1 MVEAGEPSVSGIPG
15 MREDTSSNLCDVRDR
30 CTNGLVPQL
39 LKMQEHQVVEEKC
52 HEWARDPL
60 CLSIISQQPSRKR
73 KRGAHSTQV
82 STIPKP
88 LHRVLRSQAHN
99 GDYVAVSYTSEPSE
113 HESDAAKEYRIMGSA
128 QGNFDTPTRVRDCV
142 LHRTIKYAEHH
153 GAELIWIDD
162 ECINRDNPDEHEMA
176 MQSMDLIYK
185 LSKHPVGLLSNPITS
200 HEDLNLLQGLL
211 KSDFIKTS
219 RARPMLKPE
228 VSVQTALKIL
238 SLLDYI
244 TTDKWWTRAWIFQ
257 ENYRSSIKMNLLV
270 PHSLLLNRTQAR
282 REWCSIP
289 SELQV
294 SSVDFHEQATLFC
307 LAFCQKAGEEWQG
320 AHRKCEDILSRAR
333 KYNLLYQHGHFAGQ
347 ELARKAMS
355 PSIFTDIGNRHISQA
370 SDFLAIAANCCD
382 YSIRLNTKKLKKTSC
397 SLSISIL
404 ALYLLNGE
412 IIKNDENDESLL
424 SENIFSYL
432 RQIAFDRFD
441 PPVES
446 KELTFI
452 KSCRLVDVRLSPD
465 GIVTSGRLWRLHKA
479 IDTGKFTSKL
489 RPERRSPNGLNQF
502 QRSRLRQLSEEL
514 RKQRYRTVAD
524 NLDDYLH
531 EDAEYPPSSAKQYMD
546 LMAEEVV
553 EAIRNRKT
561 IHLGC
566 QVGCNSCR
574 GVFVTNSALET
585 PSYVFTAW
593 GPARSRRK
601 ALGVTRVGMLL
612 KKHVSLEVEATN
624 LEDLPRLKTK
634 RWMNGLCFFDRDPAR
649 DVIFP
654 YPKSLT
660 G

>member
-1 MVEAGEPSVSGIPG
+1 MQEDIRCSIEAI
-15 MREDTSSNLCDVRDR
+15 RDQR
-30 CTNGLVPQL
+30 SDGLVPQL
-39 LKMQEHQVVEEKC
+39 LKIQHHQVVEAKWL
-52 HEWARDPL
+52 EWARDPL
-60 CLSIISQQPSRKR
+60 CLSIVSHQPSRKR
-73 KRGAHSTQV
+73 KRGAHSTQISNV
-82 STIPKP
+82 PKSFN
-88 LHRVLRSQAHN
+88 RVLRSRAHN
-99 GDYVAVSYTSEPSE
+99 ADYVAVSYTSEPSE
-113 HESDAAKEYRIMGSA
+113 HESDTAEGYRIMGSTP
-128 QGNFDTPTRVRDCV
+128 GNFEVPTRVRDCI

-153 GAELIWIDD
+153 GTELIWIDN

-185 LSKHPVGLLSNPITS
+185 LSEHPVGLLSNPITS

-211 KSDFIKTS
+211 DSDFIKTS
-219 RARPMLKPE
+219 CARPMLKPG

-257 ENYRSSIKMNLLV
+257 ENYRSSVNMNLLI
-270 PHSLLLNRTQAR
+270 PHSLRLNRTQAG

-294 SSVDFHEQATLFC
+294 NSADFHEQATAFC
-307 LAFCQKAGEEWQG
+307 LAFRQKVGAEWQG
-320 AHRKCEDILSRAR
+320 AHSKCEDILSRAR
-333 KYNLLYQHGHFAGQ
+333 KYNLLYQYGDFAGQ

-355 PSIFTDIGNRHISQA
+355 PFIFTDIGNRHISEA
-370 SDFLAIAANCCD
+370 SDLLAIAANCCD
-382 YSIRLNTKKLKKTSC
+382 YSIRLNTKSLKGTSC

-412 IIKNDENDESLL
+412 IIRNDENDESLL

-452 KSCRLVDVRLSPD
+452 KGCRLVDVRLSSD

-479 IDTGKFTSKL
+479 IDTGKFTSEIQ
-489 RPERRSPNGLNQF
+489 PERRSPKGLNKF

-514 RKQRYRTVAD
+514 RKQGYRTVAD
-524 NLDDYLH
+524 DLDDYLH
-531 EDAEYPPSSAKQYMD
+531 EDAEYPPSSAKQYND
-546 LMAEEVV
+546 LMAEKVV
-553 EAIRNRKT
+553 DAIKNHKT

-566 QVGCNSCR
+566 QVGCSPYR

-593 GPARSRRK
+593 CPAGSRREV
-601 ALGVTRVGMLL
+601 LGEIRAGMLL
-612 KKHVSLEVEATN
+612 EKHVSLEVDATN
-624 LEDLPRLKTK
+624 LEDLPRLKAK
-634 RWMNGLCFFDRDPAR
+634 RWINGLCFSDRDPAR

-654 YPKSLT
+654 YPKSF
-660 G
+660 GIEMHD